1 MKTKKII
8 SWAVALCMGVMLH
21 SCDLDQK
28 VFSSLTNANFPQTVE
43 DIDALVVGMYAN
55 FKANS
60 GGMWDDSNGGW
71 AMPIYAAGDGWW
83 AYSEFT
89 SDECRHQGNRLYDFN
104 WAGAWDTFMT
114 YTISRNITR
123 CTFILDQLE
132 KVGGLPEAAKATKI
146 AEAKTLRAWLMF
158 CV

>member
-114 YTISRNITR
+114 
-123 CTFILDQLE
+123 
-132 KVGGLPEAAKATKI
+132 
-146 AEAKTLRAWLMF
+146 
-158 CV
+158 

>member
-1 MKTKKII
+1 
-8 SWAVALCMGVMLH
+8 
-21 SCDLDQK
+21 
-28 VFSSLTNANFPQTVE
+28 
-43 DIDALVVGMYAN
+43 MYAN

-114 YTISRNITR
+114 YTTVSYTHLPFTVVLGVNIN
-123 CTFILDQLE
+123 F
-132 KVGGLPEAAKATKI
+132 
-146 AEAKTLRAWLMF
+146 
-158 CV
+158 

>member
-71 AMPIYAAGDGWW
+71 AMPIYAAGD
-83 AYSEFT
+83 A
-89 SDECRHQGNRLYDFN
+89 
-104 WAGAWDTFMT
+104 
-114 YTISRNITR
+114 
-123 CTFILDQLE
+123 
-132 KVGGLPEAAKATKI
+132 GGLFGIYFGRMPPSGQPLI
-146 AEAKTLRAWLMF
+146 RFQLGRCLGH
-158 CV
+158 VHDLYH

>member
-71 AMPIYAAGDGWW
+71 AMA
-83 AYSEFT
+83 
-89 SDECRHQGNRLYDFN
+89 
-104 WAGAWDTFMT
+104 
-114 YTISRNITR
+114 
-123 CTFILDQLE
+123 
-132 KVGGLPEAAKATKI
+132 GGLIRNLLRTNAAIRATAYMI
-146 AEAKTLRAWLMF
+146 STGQVPGTRS
-158 CV
+158 

>member
-43 DIDALVVGMYAN
+43 DIDVLVVGMYAN

-114 YTISRNITR
+114 YTISRNAMHLHSR
-123 CTFILDQLE
+123 PAGE
-132 KVGGLPEAAKATKI
+132 GGWSARSGKGYQDSRGEDI
-146 AEAKTLRAWLMF
+146 ACMADVLFL
-158 CV
+158 

>member
-71 AMPIYAAGDGWW
+71 AMPCLLY
-83 AYSEFT
+83 T
-89 SDECRHQGNRLYDFN
+89 S
-104 WAGAWDTFMT
+104 
-114 YTISRNITR
+114 R
-123 CTFILDQLE
+123 C
-132 KVGGLPEAAKATKI
+132 V
-146 AEAKTLRAWLMF
+146 
-158 CV
+158 

>member
-8 SWAVALCMGVMLH
+8 GWALALCMGMMFH

-89 SDECRHQGNRLYDFN
+89 TDECRHQRNRLYLHSGPAEKGGRS
-104 WAGAWDTFMT
+104 AGCGKGYQD
-114 YTISRNITR
+114 SRGKDVA
-123 CTFILDQLE
+123 CLADVL
-132 KVGGLPEAAKATKI
+132 L
-146 AEAKTLRAWLMF
+146 L
-158 CV
+158 

>member
-83 AYSEFT
+83 LIRNLLRTNAAIRQPLIRFQLGRCLGHVH
-89 SDECRHQGNRLYDFN
+89 DLYH
-104 WAGAWDTFMT
+104 
-114 YTISRNITR
+114 
-123 CTFILDQLE
+123 
-132 KVGGLPEAAKATKI
+132 
-146 AEAKTLRAWLMF
+146 
-158 CV
+158 

>member
-8 SWAVALCMGVMLH
+8 SWAVALCMGMMLH

-83 AYSEFT
+83 LIRNLLRTNAAIRAT
-89 SDECRHQGNRLYDFN
+89 
-104 WAGAWDTFMT
+104 A
-114 YTISRNITR
+114 YTISTGQVPGTR
-123 CTFILDQLE
+123 S
-132 KVGGLPEAAKATKI
+132 
-146 AEAKTLRAWLMF
+146 
-158 CV
+158 